1 MMRVVYIAGKFR
13 GATPWQVQQNVCA
26 AEEAALAVW
35 RMGLFALCPHKNT
48 EHFDKELAD
57 VFIEGTKEMLRRCDA
72 VLLVPGWTASVGALG
87 ELTEARR
94 LGLPVF
100 GVRGE
105 CDCEELTL
113 GEALTALAT
122 WSREPP
128 RPRDLVRYELVAEWR
143 DRCVELE
150 RQLAEI
156 VGALGLEVRGGEHG
170 RVPAESLAEA
180 RRIVG
185 AGGEDSVLGQVL
197 DKIDSGLRCTIRD
210 FLGEALYLRAAAAAG
225 GGWAEQVAAKLAERA
240 AEEGDDGDGA

>member
-1 MMRVVYIAGKFR
+1 MDMFGETDAGC
-13 GATPWQVQQNVCA
+13 GP
-26 AEEAALAVW
+26 
-35 RMGLFALCPHKNT
+35 
-48 EHFDKELAD
+48 
-57 VFIEGTKEMLRRCDA
+57 DA
-72 VLLVPGWTASVGALG
+72 
-87 ELTEARR
+87 
-94 LGLPVF
+94 PVDQPA
-100 GVRGE
+100 GH
-105 CDCEELTL
+105 DCEPAPPAEDAAP
-113 GEALTALAT
+113 G
-122 WSREPP
+122 RETCEGAVDHVL
-128 RPRDLVRYELVAEWR
+128 RDCLVAGGGDPRDLVRYELVAEWR

>member
-1 MMRVVYIAGKFR
+1 MSRETEQLGPYR
-13 GATPWQVQQNVCA
+13 TPAPEPPPPSWWSRHRDDV
-26 AEEAALAVW
+26 
-35 RMGLFALCPHKNT
+35 LFAL
-48 EHFDKELAD
+48 
-57 VFIEGTKEMLRRCDA
+57 
-72 VLLVPGWTASVGALG
+72 
-87 ELTEARR
+87 
-94 LGLPVF
+94 
-100 GVRGE
+100 
-105 CDCEELTL
+105 
-113 GEALTALAT
+113 
-122 WSREPP
+122 
-128 RPRDLVRYELVAEWR
+128 
-143 DRCVELE
+143 
-150 RQLAEI
+150 I